1 MPIAYELYHY
11 PNYPDLTDDSE
22 HTSPVGV
29 TTRLEAF
36 VDILNVSSL
45 ENTTDSLD

>member
-22 HTSPVGV
+22 DTSPEDHILPG
-29 TTRLEAF
+29 TF
-36 VDILNVSSL
+36 VFNQL
-45 ENTTDSLD
+45 